1 MTSDDFS
8 RHPASCLQLELDNEW
23 ATDIASDLA
32 GFYYEVVVILQEHP
46 HLIPFARKVQ
56 RILER
61 FVSCC
66 DIRSRW
72 PLEDLLEQ
80 DEAWC
85 DLIEAVVREP
95 LKHQLALDIC
105 EAELDCARDK
115 ISWMLDEEAASA
127 HDLYW

>member
-1 MTSDDFS
+1 MTSDDFPRYS
-8 RHPASCLQLELDNEW
+8 TSCLQLGLDDEW
-23 ATDIASDLA
+23 TTNITSDLA
-32 GFYYEVVVILQEHP
+32 GFYHEVVVVLQEHP

-56 RILER
+56 CTLER
-61 FVSCC
+61 FVSCY

-72 PLEDLLEQ
+72 SLEDLLEQ

-85 DLIEAVVREP
+85 DLIESVAREP
-95 LKHQLALDIC
+95 LKHKLALDIC

-115 ISWMLDEEAASA
+115 ISWMLNGETASD